1 MTSKIAEIPSA
12 GDLQVLRGAARAEQ
26 LASSVNQPRKDRPQD
41 IEQAAADFEALLLH
55 QMFQS
60 MWATVPQQGLISGG
74 REEQYFRDMFTEGLA
89 RDISQGPG
97 IGIKEVIMR
106 ELTAKYSSAEED
118 AGTQPLDTNQ
128 SPAVTKK
135 TL

>member
-12 GDLQVLRGAARAEQ
+12 GDLQVLRGASRAEQ

-41 IEQAAADFEALLLH
+41 IQQAAADFEALLLH

-74 REEQYFRDMFTEGLA
+74 REEQYFRDMFTDGLA

-106 ELTAKYSSAEED
+106 ELTAKYPSSTED
-118 AGTQPLDTNQ
+118 SEAQPTAQ
-128 SPAVTKK
+128 SPGPTLTKRAF
-135 TL
+135 